1 VFAGATMRTRSLL
14 LICVVVTTC
23 AGQNVANRQSLAP
36 APWQDP
42 APHTVR
48 FVEVEHNVRL
58 EVLDWG
64 GSGRPLVLLA
74 GLGNTAHVFDEFAP
88 KLTAAGHVYGVTR
101 RGFGASSSP
110 AGGCSADRLGDDVLA
125 VVHSL
130 ELDRPVLMG
139 HSIAGEELSSVGTRH
154 PEEVAGLIYL
164 DAAYPYAYYDPSV
177 GDLIIDSLYV
187 RRELDQLPAAS
198 TTFNGDKQRVE
209 KLLKQAQDAST
220 PRQEMPFVQRLLQ
233 TDLPLLEKEL
243 RGLVGSSPIA
253 QELLGTSLPSLE
265 RELQKRL
272 KDLETRPERSRAVKA
287 PIPGSVDLK
296 SLSALHSWMKRVD
309 GFAPPEAELRQH
321 FAAKADGGIGKERD
335 FAKAAEAVQAGLQ
348 KYTNISVPILAI
360 YSVPQRHDTGDS
372 AGQEAQAKAF
382 EAGLPSARVVRIPH
396 ADHFVFLSNE
406 AEVLR
411 EIQAFLHS
419 LPGPAR

>member
-1 VFAGATMRTRSLL
+1 MRTRSLL
-14 LICVVVTTC
+14 LTCVAVTTC
-23 AGQNVANRQSLAP
+23 AGQSVANRQSPVP
-36 APWQDP
+36 ASWHDP
-42 APHTVR
+42 SPHTVR
-48 FVEVEHNVRL
+48 FVEVEDNVRL

-88 KLTAAGHVYGVTR
+88 KLTAAGHVYGITR

-110 AGGCSADRLGDDVLA
+110 AGGYSADRLGDDVLA

-130 ELDRPVLMG
+130 ELDRPVLVG

-164 DAAYPYAYYDPSV
+164 DAGYPYAYYDPSV
-177 GDLIIDSLYV
+177 GDLLIDSLYM
-187 RRELDQLPAAS
+187 RRELDQLPATS
-198 TTFNGDKQRVE
+198 TAFNGERQRAE
-209 KLLKQAQDAST
+209 MLLKQVQDAST
-220 PRQEMPFVQRLLQ
+220 PRREMPFVQRLLQ

-243 RGLVGSSPIA
+243 RGLAGSSPIA
-253 QELLGTSLPSLE
+253 QELLATSLPSLE

-272 KDLETRPERSRAVKA
+272 KDLEAGPEPSKAVKA
-287 PIPGSVDLK
+287 PIPGSADLK
-296 SLSALHSWMKRVD
+296 SLSALHSWMKRAD
-309 GFAPPEAELRQH
+309 GFAAPEAELRQH
-321 FAAKADGGIGKERD
+321 FAAKANGGIGKERD
-335 FAKAAEAVQAGLQ
+335 FAKAAEAVEAGLQ
-348 KYTNISVPILAI
+348 KYTNISVPILSI
-360 YSVPQRHDTGDS
+360 YSLPHRHDTGDL
-372 AGQEAQAKAF
+372 ADQETQARAF

-411 EIQAFLHS
+411 EIQAFLDS
-419 LPGPAR
+419 LPGRAR

>member
-1 VFAGATMRTRSLL
+1 MKPRSLL
-14 LICVVVTTC
+14 LACVAVTTC

-36 APWQDP
+36 ARWHDP
-42 APHTVR
+42 SPHTVR

-88 KLTAAGHVYGVTR
+88 KLTAAGHVYGITR

-110 AGGCSADRLGDDVLA
+110 AGGYSADRLGDDVLA

-130 ELDRPVLMG
+130 ELDRPVLVG

-164 DAAYPYAYYDPSV
+164 DAGYPYAYYDSLV
-177 GDLIIDSLYV
+177 GDLIIDSLYL
-187 RRELDQLPAAS
+187 RRMLDQLPAAS
-198 TTFNGDKQRVE
+198 AAFNGERQRVE
-209 KLLKQAQDAST
+209 KLLKQAQDANT
-220 PRQEMPFVQRLLQ
+220 PRREMPFVQRLLQ
-233 TDLPLLEKEL
+233 TDLPLLETEL
-243 RGLVGSSPIA
+243 RGLAGTSPIA
-253 QELLGTSLPSLE
+253 QELLETSLPSLE

-272 KDLETRPERSRAVKA
+272 KDLEARPEPKAVKA
-287 PIPGSVDLK
+287 PIPGSADLK
-296 SLSALHSWMKRVD
+296 SLSALHSWMKRAD

-335 FAKAAEAVQAGLQ
+335 FAKAAEAVEAGLQ
-348 KYTNISVPILAI
+348 KYTNINVPILTI
-360 YSVPQRHDTGDS
+360 YSLPHRHDTGDS
-372 AGQEAQAKAF
+372 ADQEAQANAF
-382 EAGLPSARVVRIPH
+382 EAGLLSARVVRIPH
-396 ADHFVFLSNE
+396 ADHFVFLSNK

-411 EIQAFLHS
+411 EIQAFLDS
-419 LPGPAR
+419 LPGRAR

>member
-1 VFAGATMRTRSLL
+1 MRTRSLL
-14 LICVVVTTC
+14 LTCVAVTTC
-23 AGQNVANRQSLAP
+23 AGQNVANSQSPVP
-36 APWQDP
+36 ALWRDP
-42 APHTVR
+42 SPHTVR
-48 FVEVEHNVRL
+48 FVEVEDNVRL

-88 KLTAAGHVYGVTR
+88 KLTAAGHVYGITR

-110 AGGCSADRLGDDVLA
+110 AGGYSADRLGDDVLA

-164 DAAYPYAYYDPSV
+164 DAGYPYAYYDPSV
-177 GDLIIDSLYV
+177 GDLLIDSLYL
-187 RRELDQLPAAS
+187 RRKLDQLPAAS
-198 TTFNGDKQRVE
+198 TAFNGERQRAE
-209 KLLKQAQDAST
+209 MLLKQVQDAST
-220 PRQEMPFVQRLLQ
+220 PRREMPLVQRLLQ

-243 RGLVGSSPIA
+243 RGLAGSSPIA
-253 QELLGTSLPSLE
+253 QELLATSLPSLE
-265 RELQKRL
+265 RELQRRL
-272 KDLETRPERSRAVKA
+272 KDLEAGPEPSKAVKA
-287 PIPGSVDLK
+287 PIPGSADLK
-296 SLSALHSWMKRVD
+296 SLSALHSWMKRAD
-309 GFAPPEAELRQH
+309 GFAPPESELHQH
-321 FAAKADGGIGKERD
+321 FAARADGAIGRERD
-335 FAKAAEAVQAGLQ
+335 FAKAAEAVEAGLQ

-360 YSVPQRHDTGDS
+360 YSLPHRHDTSDL
-372 AGQEAQAKAF
+372 ADQETQARAF

-411 EIQAFLHS
+411 EVQAFLDG